1 LPTIYAGD
9 FNSAAVGGPDQTP
22 TYGNLIAAG
31 LVDLWSASNPG
42 DPGLTWPLHGEDPYT
57 QNTPPTERIDLVF
70 GAGRVDAVNAQ
81 RIGTDD
87 LTPSGLWPSDHA
99 GVVATVRI
107 R

>member
-1 LPTIYAGD
+1 LPTLYAGD
-9 FNSAAVGGPDQTP
+9 FNSAAAGSPDQTA
-22 TYGNLIAAG
+22 TYGNLVAAG
-31 LVDLWSASNPG
+31 LVDLWSAVNPG

-57 QNTPPTERIDLVF
+57 QNTPLTERIDLVF
-70 GAGRVDAVNAQ
+70 GAGRVDAVSAR

-99 GVVATVRI
+99 GVVATVRV

>member
-1 LPTIYAGD
+1 MDCSRHGICH
-9 FNSAAVGGPDQTP
+9 V
-22 TYGNLIAAG
+22 
-31 LVDLWSASNPG
+31 
-42 DPGLTWPLHGEDPYT
+42 HGEDPYI
-57 QNTPPTERIDLVF
+57 QSTPPTERIDLVF
-70 GAGRVDAVNAQ
+70 GGGRVDAVNAH